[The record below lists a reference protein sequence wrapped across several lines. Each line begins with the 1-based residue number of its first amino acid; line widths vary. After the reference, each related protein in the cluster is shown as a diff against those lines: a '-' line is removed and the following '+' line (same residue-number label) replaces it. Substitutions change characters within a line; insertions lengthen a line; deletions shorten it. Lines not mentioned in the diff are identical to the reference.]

1 MFNYFKYITILFSVC
16 FCQNSA
22 YSQGAIF
29 QKDNFKIQKN
39 INLNNKLGE
48 KFNFY
53 NSLEDDK
60 KYIIN
65 FWATWCLPCKKELP
79 ELQKMQSENNYL
91 NILLISIDKKE
102 ISEQL
107 KFLKN
112 NNVYKLKKYFDPN
125 MLLFKSL
132 KLKGIPTTL
141 IVKQKVVIAKKEGKF
156 NYSKKSLSEIN
167 SFN

>member
-1 MFNYFKYITILFSVC
+1 MFNYLKYTVILFFMC
-16 FCQNSA
+16 FCQNLA
-22 YSQGAIF
+22 YSEDTIF
-29 QKDNFKIQKN
+29 KKDNFKIEEK
-39 INLNNKLGE
+39 INLKNTNGE

-53 NSLEDDK
+53 NSLNDNK

-79 ELQKMQSENNYL
+79 ELQKMQRENDHL
-91 NILLISIDKKE
+91 NVLIISIDKKK

-112 NNVYKLKKYFDPN
+112 NKAHNLKKYFDPD

-132 KLKGIPTTL
+132 KLRGIPTTL
-141 IVKQKVVIAKKEGKF
+141 IIKQKVVIAKKEGKF

-167 SFN
+167 GFN